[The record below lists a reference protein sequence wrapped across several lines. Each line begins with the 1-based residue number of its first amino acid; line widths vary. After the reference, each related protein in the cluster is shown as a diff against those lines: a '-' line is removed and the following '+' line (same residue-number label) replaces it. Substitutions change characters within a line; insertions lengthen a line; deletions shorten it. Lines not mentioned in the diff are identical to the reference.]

1 MVVLFFLMPFFD
13 NILSILV
20 GKDCRVYIIIGLLEN
35 GNRMMNRE
43 TKPEKRIGFKQV
55 AKLSAP
61 VVSMCYSKVTES
73 VLIVTKDG
81 AVWSMPARGEIERVI

>member
-1 MVVLFFLMPFFD
+1 
-13 NILSILV
+13 
-20 GKDCRVYIIIGLLEN
+20 
-35 GNRMMNRE
+35 MNCE
-43 TKPEKRIGFKQV
+43 IKPEKRTGFKLV
-55 AKLSAP
+55 AKLTAP